1 VGERG
6 DGAGDGEGLVGGE
19 SPAMQVTETFF
30 SVEVRDMP
38 RATAFYVAALG
49 ATMVFATPGWTSLRI
64 AGVRIGLALSPEH
77 VAGRVGL
84 HFAVADLAVA
94 RTEVERAGGRLV
106 TAPTEV
112 APGVII
118 SDLADTEGNVFTL
131 TQR

>member
-1 VGERG
+1 MHV
-6 DGAGDGEGLVGGE
+6 
-19 SPAMQVTETFF
+19 SETFF
-30 SVEVRDMP
+30 SVGVRDMP
-38 RATAFYVAALG
+38 RATAFYVVALG

-64 AGVRIGLALSPEH
+64 AGVRLGLALSPEH
-77 VAGRVGL
+77 TPGRVGL

-94 RTEVERAGGRLV
+94 RAEVERAGGRLV